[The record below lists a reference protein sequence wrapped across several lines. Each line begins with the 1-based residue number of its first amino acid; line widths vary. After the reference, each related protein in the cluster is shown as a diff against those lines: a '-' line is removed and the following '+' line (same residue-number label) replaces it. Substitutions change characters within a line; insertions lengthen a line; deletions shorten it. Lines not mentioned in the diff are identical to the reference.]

1 MNLAPLSQLL
11 TALVQAADNNT
22 ALALSDTNET
32 VSHDRFNRIIQT
44 QRLTSVLTALVLRL
58 VLTGGYLIL
67 DDTVLEKFT
76 TRLGCVF
83 KLRDTKRNCYLLG
96 LNIVLLCWS
105 NGKRTIPIGFRI
117 YVAQNVSKLD
127 LAVQLLKFAHDTLKL
142 EPEYVLFDSWYG
154 SEVLFKQ
161 CRMFNWHFL
170 TRLRK
175 NRLFC
180 GKPLKRVHN
189 GTPYWGSVG
198 FLKGNIAVVVY
209 RHGGKYFASSD
220 LDLTRDEIRR
230 LYSIRTGIEEVFRV
244 LKQECGWQGVQARR
258 VRSYRTQLTAG
269 VLGFFWLESLAK
281 DQKCSVYKLRRRL
294 ISGRLQLKEVDALEF
309 LEAA

>member
-1 MNLAPLSQLL
+1 MNLAPLAQLL
-11 TALVQAADNNT
+11 TTLVQAADNNT

-32 VSHDRFNRIIQT
+32 VSHDRFNRITHQL
-44 QRLTSVLTALVLRL
+44 RLTSVLTTLVLRL
-58 VLTGGYLIL
+58 ALTGGYLIL
-67 DDTVLEKFT
+67 DDTILEKFT
-76 TRLGCVF
+76 AKLGCVF

-161 CRMFNWHFL
+161 CRAFNWHFL

-189 GTPYWGSVG
+189 GIPYWGAVG
-198 FLKGNIAVVVY
+198 LLKGGIAVVVY
-209 RHGGKYFASSD
+209 RHGGKYFASSN

-269 VLGFFWLESLAK
+269 VLGFFWLESLARTR
-281 DQKCSVYKLRRRL
+281 KCSVYKLRRRL